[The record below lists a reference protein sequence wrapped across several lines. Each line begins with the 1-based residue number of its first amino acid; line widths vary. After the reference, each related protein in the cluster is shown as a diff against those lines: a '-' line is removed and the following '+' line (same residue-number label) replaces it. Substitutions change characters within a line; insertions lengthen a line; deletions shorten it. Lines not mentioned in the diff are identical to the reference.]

1 MAPELI
7 PSILLQDEASVRE
20 RMASLNGLIDWA
32 QVDILDNTLYTNTTW
47 ADPAIIKTWNTPY
60 KLELHLMVTDPKLHI
75 EAWKEVPAFQ
85 RAVWHIETDIDHH
98 ALIQYTRSLGKEVGL
113 SIAPG
118 TRIEALTPYLN
129 LIDRV
134 LVLGVN
140 PGWSGQAMIPSTLE
154 TVRALTSTTPHPV
167 IAFDG
172 GINDDTIDALLEA
185 GTEAICP
192 NSWIFKYP
200 PIKERLEMIHGKLN
214 K

>member
-1 MAPELI
+1 LEHL
-7 PSILLQDEASVRE
+7 
-20 RMASLNGLIDWA
+20 
-32 QVDILDNTLYTNTTW
+32 TN
-47 ADPAIIKTWNTPY
+47 
-60 KLELHLMVTDPKLHI
+60 
-75 EAWKEVPAFQ
+75 
-85 RAVWHIETDIDHH
+85 IDHH

-129 LIDRV
+129 LIDRI

-154 TVRALTSTTPHPV
+154 TVRALISTTPHPV

-185 GTEAICP
+185 GIEAICP
-192 NSWIFKYP
+192 NSWIFKHP
-200 PIKERLEMIHGKLN
+200 PIKERIEMIHGKLN
-214 K
+214 G